1 MIVNLTRIRAIVT
14 NAKSALAH
22 AVNRNPVGQ
31 EAADFGIAAAGLV
44 VVEEAMTE
52 LERKH
57 GKFLNDSP
65 VTVVP
70 PGPPPGMLCDDAKL
84 LVVLDELL
92 KSGGS
97 IHYEEQHEYPRTGIE
112 LHRGPA
118 FILLSKTGDLE
129 ACQATMTEA
138 LAQLLEAKMRKP

>member
-1 MIVNLTRIRAIVT
+1 MIVNLTRVRAIVT

-44 VVEEAMTE
+44 VVEEALTE

-65 VTVVP
+65 VSINP
-70 PGPPPGMLCDDAKL
+70 PGAPQPGVLCDDAKL
-84 LVVLDELL
+84 IVALDDLL
-92 KSGGS
+92 RAGGS
-97 IHYEEQHEYPRTGIE
+97 IHWDAGDEKGQNGGYT
-112 LHRGPA
+112 
-118 FILLSKTGDLE
+118 LLTKSGHLE
-129 ACQATMTEA
+129 ARQATIAGA
-138 LAQLLEAKMRKP
+138 LAQLLENKTRKA